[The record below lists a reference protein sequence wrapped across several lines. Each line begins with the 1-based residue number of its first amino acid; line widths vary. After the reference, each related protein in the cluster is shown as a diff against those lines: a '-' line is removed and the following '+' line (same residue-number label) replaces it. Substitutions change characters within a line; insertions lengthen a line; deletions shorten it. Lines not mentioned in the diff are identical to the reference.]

1 MTFWDYQIL
10 LINNSLKNNKLLN
23 KALKNYTTI
32 KNAYQNIYKMKYN
45 KIFNDYKFI
54 FKFLLVIVLLNIDC
68 SPLLLLIISLFPL
81 NLIHY

>member
-54 FKFLLVIVLLNIDC
+54 KV
-68 SPLLLLIISLFPL
+68 
-81 NLIHY
+81 Y